1 MKKRV
6 NLILESWLLQN
17 WTVMYAKW
25 SKVTL
30 GQKIILSYRLLQFD
44 HTTTCMHLNFLKCKQ
59 YIFAVIKKTKHN
71 KISNITYICDCKHSG
86 TSIMSRGNKNYKNL
100 FFKISFPWM
109 KGTMHFYVEV
119 SINRHNRNYKKATFS
134 LSFCFPAWFLIKCP
148 GVTKTQKGL
157 KSCRTWS
164 IFTCYGFYMHNYD
177 ILRYSLF
184 RINCFQ
190 VVLLKSKLFSKCPG
204 VTKN

>member
-1 MKKRV
+1 MFWTWFGHIYGNMKKRV

-17 WTVMYAKW
+17 WTVMSAKW

-59 YIFAVIKKTKHN
+59 YIFAVIKKTKRN

-100 FFKISFPWM
+100 AVLTHALKKTWDKIIPGKMQDICATAPWQ
-109 KGTMHFYVEV
+109 
-119 SINRHNRNYKKATFS
+119 
-134 LSFCFPAWFLIKCP
+134 IKN
-148 GVTKTQKGL
+148 GGGY
-157 KSCRTWS
+157 
-164 IFTCYGFYMHNYD
+164 IE
-177 ILRYSLF
+177 
-184 RINCFQ
+184 
-190 VVLLKSKLFSKCPG
+190 
-204 VTKN
+204 